1 VYDEDGNRTALTT
14 HEPSS
19 TGECV
24 LEAGGALESH
34 TYDSADRLVDA
45 GVEYNPFGDISSLP
59 AADAG
64 GASLKSAYYVDNQ
77 VQSQT
82 QCLQAVGAGSCPQ
95 QEETVGYNLDPGVAP
110 REDSLLRERT
120 LLGDRVVRA
129 QVVSITSTR
138 NDSGRTW
145 QIGLHTLE
153 RLAGEGGGDPE
164 FTLRMNGSAP
174 GASVMRTFDGR
185 LIGIPL
191 MAFIREFEPTGG
203 AGRSELHFHLASQ
216 DKDEV
221 DAVRV
226 AALSGD
232 AR

>member
-1 VYDEDGNRTALTT
+1 MRCPISSVRLLALAAIALTT
-14 HEPSS
+14 VTASCAP
-19 TGECV
+19 
-24 LEAGGALESH
+24 AAPALRAH
-34 TYDSADRLVDA
+34 A
-45 GVEYNPFGDISSLP
+45 LP
-59 AADAG
+59 AYAG
-64 GASLKSAYYVDNQ
+64 REAALFDDGIEP
-77 VQSQT
+77 
-82 QCLQAVGAGSCPQ
+82 QA
-95 QEETVGYNLDPGVAP
+95 VGYNLEPGVAP

-120 LLGDRVVRA
+120 RLGDRVVRA

-138 NDSGRTW
+138 NESGRTW

-153 RLAGEGGGDPE
+153 KLAGEGGADPE

-174 GASVMRTFDGR
+174 GASVMRIFDGR
-185 LIGIPL
+185 MIGIPL

>member
-1 VYDEDGNRTALTT
+1 LLALAAIALTT
-14 HEPSS
+14 VSASCAP
-19 TGECV
+19 
-24 LEAGGALESH
+24 AGPTRALRAH
-34 TYDSADRLVDA
+34 A
-45 GVEYNPFGDISSLP
+45 LP
-59 AADAG
+59 AYAG
-64 GASLKSAYYVDNQ
+64 REAALFDDGIDP
-77 VQSQT
+77 
-82 QCLQAVGAGSCPQ
+82 QA
-95 QEETVGYNLDPGVAP
+95 VGYNLDPGVAP